1 MTPGELIGSSLIAAV
16 VTDPRQRDNP
26 IVECNDAF
34 QALTGYS
41 HDEII
46 GHNCRFLVGPGTEPE
61 LTQALRDGIRQKQPV
76 MVEIRNYK
84 KDGTPFRNAV
94 MVAPIFDEQGELQYF
109 LGSQVELVQ
118 ESGRTG
124 MNRGETA
131 RSRIES
137 LSPRQ
142 KEVLIEVAKGKL
154 NKQIAFDLGLTERTI
169 KMHRAALLD
178 ALHVRTSAD
187 AIRIAIEAG
196 Y

>member
-1 MTPGELIGSSLIAAV
+1 MTPRELIGSSLIAAV
-16 VTDPRQRDNP
+16 VTDPRQPDNP

-41 HDEII
+41 RDEII

-61 LTQALRDGIRQKQPV
+61 LTQTLRDGIRQRQPV

-94 MVAPIFDEQGELQYF
+94 MVAPIFDEQGDLQYF

-118 ESGRTG
+118 EQGRTRL
-124 MNRGETA
+124 NRGETA

-154 NKQIAFDLGLTERTI
+154 NKQIAYDLGLTERTI

-187 AIRIAIEAG
+187 AIRVAIEAG